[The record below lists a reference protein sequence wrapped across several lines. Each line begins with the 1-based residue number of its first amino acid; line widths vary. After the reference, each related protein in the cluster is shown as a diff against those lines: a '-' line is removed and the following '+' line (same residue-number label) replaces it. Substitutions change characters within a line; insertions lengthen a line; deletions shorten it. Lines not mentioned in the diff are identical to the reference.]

1 MVVLKLV
8 GVLACICLVV
18 WAAYAFESSAAQ
30 RFNHRFF
37 TVHSISCSM
46 ATFTLVL
53 IGYALWA
60 TARSRGADEV
70 NGLALMGIGSAFA
83 AGLWLWHVHRTN
95 AAIGS
100 VGALM
105 HASLFGGIGA
115 MGVYAIT
122 TSFFVWAFLIAANNV
137 KRGDPEAKEDH
148 FF

>member
-18 WAAYAFESSAAQ
+18 WGGYVFESSAAQ

-53 IGYALWA
+53 IGYALWT
-60 TARSRGADEV
+60 TAKSRGAEEL
-70 NGLALMGIGSAFA
+70 NGLALMGVGAAFA
-83 AGLWLWHVHRTN
+83 AGLWLWHVYRTN

-115 MGVYAIT
+115 MGVYAIM
-122 TSFFVWAFLIAANNV
+122 TSFFVWAFLIAASNV
-137 KRGDPEAKEDH
+137 KRGDETNEDH